1 MLTPDP
7 SDARHLPTAPKSLV
21 GAIVGGKYRL
31 RRVIGR
37 GGMGTVYKAENV
49 AIGRTVAVK
58 VLHHYLAD
66 EGVTIAR
73 FQREAR
79 AAASVGHDNIGDVLD
94 MGVEPNG
101 APYTVMEYVRGKS
114 LARALR
120 EDGPFEAERAAKIA
134 GQILAGLSAAHREG
148 IIHRDLKPQHVM
160 LTKQGKRR
168 EHVKLFDFGVAAI
181 IDSALDPRDPNDLTP
196 SGKTMGTPT
205 YASPEQIL
213 GRRVRD
219 ARVDLYAV
227 GVLLYEMLAGSV
239 PFDQT
244 SFPDLCRAIT
254 DDPPPSLAS
263 RGVSADRQLQAVVF
277 KALAKKADHR
287 WQTAEAMIEALVPW
301 GAEPPSEDSD
311 LTDTLT
317 MELREL
323 RAREKEMRGDSSPP
337 PADDPPKVSGAALN
351 ELVDFLRERFG
362 AEKVQRWLGERPG
375 LAPLLDGEIDPEGWY
390 LSPRPIS
397 VIEEIDRAEG
407 RGDRQLLAEAGRYL
421 ARRAAKR
428 RDTTLRDKILT
439 PELLFSLVPEVW
451 RHYFQIG
458 DVRVAKLGR
467 GYGRLELAPLQDAS
481 LALSAAIAGY
491 LDEALRLAGA
501 REVDVR
507 VAKAA
512 ALGDAKDVF
521 EATWSS

>member
-7 SDARHLPTAPKSLV
+7 SDAKRLAGAPKSLV

-58 VLHHYLAD
+58 VLHHHLAD

-79 AAASVGHDNIGDVLD
+79 AAASVGHDNIVDVLD

-114 LARALR
+114 LAQALSA
-120 EDGPFEAERAAKIA
+120 DGPFEPGRAAEIA
-134 GQILAGLSAAHREG
+134 GQILAGLAAAHREG
-148 IIHRDLKPQHVM
+148 IIHRDLKPQNVM

-181 IDSALDPRDPNDLTP
+181 IDSAVDPRDPNDLTP
-196 SGKTMGTPT
+196 SGMTMGTPT
-205 YASPEQIL
+205 YASPEQIMGL
-213 GRRVRD
+213 RVRD

-227 GVLLYEMLAGSV
+227 GVLLYEMIAGRV
-239 PFDQT
+239 PFDQPK
-244 SFPDLCRAIT
+244 FPDLCRAIT
-254 DDPPPSLAS
+254 DDPPPSFAS
-263 RGVSADRQLQAVVF
+263 RGVRVDRQLQAVVF
-277 KALAKKADHR
+277 KALAKKAAHR
-287 WQTAEAMIEALVPW
+287 WQSANAMTEALVPW
-301 GAEPPSEDSD
+301 GAEPPSEDSE

-323 RAREKEMRGDSSPP
+323 RAREKELRGDSSLPP
-337 PADDPPKVSGAALN
+337 VEASPKVSGAALN
-351 ELVDFLRERFG
+351 ELLDFLLERFDE
-362 AEKVQRWLGERPG
+362 ADVKQWLGRRPE
-375 LAPLLDGEIDPEGWY
+375 LAPLLAGEIDAQRWY
-390 LSPRPIS
+390 RSPRPIAM
-397 VIEEIDRAEG
+397 IEEIDRERG

-421 ARRAAKR
+421 ARRAANR
-428 RDTTLRDKILT
+428 RDTTLSDKILT

-451 RHYFQIG
+451 RHYFEIG
-458 DVRVAKLGR
+458 HVHVAKLGR
-467 GYGRLELAPLQDAS
+467 GYGRLEVAALADSS
-481 LALSAAIAGY
+481 LGLSAAIAGY

-501 REVDVR
+501 RDVDVR